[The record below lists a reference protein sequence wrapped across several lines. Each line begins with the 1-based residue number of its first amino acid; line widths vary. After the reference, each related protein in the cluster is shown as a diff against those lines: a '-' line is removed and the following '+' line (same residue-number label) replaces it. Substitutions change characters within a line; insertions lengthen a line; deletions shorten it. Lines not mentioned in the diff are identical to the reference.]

1 MFFLICGERNAYF
14 SFSLAAEFSYTMVVS
29 EKCNVYGFGVVSLET
44 IMGKH
49 PKELLTLLSLSP
61 SSMQSILLKD
71 ILDPRL
77 TSPQNQRVAGEII
90 LIGRMALKCIHFKL
104 QFRPIMHEVCSE
116 LLVSELFT
124 LPFDAISLSQ
134 LRDQEV

>member
-1 MFFLICGERNAYF
+1 MVKEILISPFHLLQNLLIQWLLVKNVMFMALVLFL
-14 SFSLAAEFSYTMVVS
+14 
-29 EKCNVYGFGVVSLET
+29 
-44 IMGKH
+44 MGKH

-71 ILDPRL
+71 ILDLHL

-90 LIGRMALKCIHFKL
+90 LIGRMALKCIHVKP
-104 QFRPIMHEVCSE
+104 QFRPTMQEVCLE
-116 LLVSELFT
+116 LLVSKLFT